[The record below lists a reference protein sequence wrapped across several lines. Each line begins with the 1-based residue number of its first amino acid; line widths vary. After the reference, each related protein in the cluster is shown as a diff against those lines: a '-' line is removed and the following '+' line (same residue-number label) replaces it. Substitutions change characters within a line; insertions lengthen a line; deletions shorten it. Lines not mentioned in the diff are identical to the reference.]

1 VTLSSGDLTTLGNGT
16 INVTASQTDAAGNA
30 QTATAASTSF
40 TLDNTAPTVSSVV
53 ISATGASGT
62 QLNAGDVVTVTA
74 TYSENVSGQPTTA
87 PTLTIGT
94 ETGIAMTPGTTTGN
108 TRTWTYTIS
117 SAGTTDTGSISVAG
131 DLVAGIND
139 TAGNAATGTTPAAT
153 GTFTADTTAPT
164 FSSLTT
170 ATFVERSTGT
180 AYDAQTTEGDTG
192 MTYTLSGGVDLNL
205 FNINATTGAVTF
217 KNAPN
222 FDSPQDNGNNNVY
235 DITVRATDLAG
246 NATDRAVALTVTRP
260 FVLDTLGNSGAAS
273 FSLRLLDADYAG
285 KATKAIQV
293 RRSGDGALADIGF
306 TASGDLDTAALLAHV
321 GTTGSGFVRTWYD
334 QSGNGRHATQ
344 TDPTR
349 QPKIVSNGVIE
360 TQNGRPVLCP
370 DGIDDTMVVSSSGVT
385 TYPLSI
391 NAVLFR
397 LDANEKGAWV
407 KLGGDNPDGVGIG
420 IGASSFDVAG
430 ANLIGLKENV
440 VWVNTS
446 TTVAPQAIVTML
458 QPSGTSATEIYQN
471 GVLSTI
477 TAGAT
482 NAPIA
487 PSPSIN
493 LFGYGTTRLA
503 SNPTGE
509 VHIFSSTLST
519 TDRQTLERNQ
529 GAYFGVTV
537 A

>member
-1 VTLSSGDLTTLGNGT
+1 
-16 INVTASQTDAAGNA
+16 
-30 QTATAASTSF
+30 
-40 TLDNTAPTVSSVV
+40 
-53 ISATGASGT
+53 
-62 QLNAGDVVTVTA
+62 
-74 TYSENVSGQPTTA
+74 
-87 PTLTIGT
+87 
-94 ETGIAMTPGTTTGN
+94 
-108 TRTWTYTIS
+108 
-117 SAGTTDTGSISVAG
+117 
-131 DLVAGIND
+131 
-139 TAGNAATGTTPAAT
+139 
-153 GTFTADTTAPT
+153 
-164 FSSLTT
+164 
-170 ATFVERSTGT
+170 
-180 AYDAQTTEGDTG
+180 
-192 MTYTLSGGVDLNL
+192 
-205 FNINATTGAVTF
+205 
-217 KNAPN
+217 
-222 FDSPQDNGNNNVY
+222 
-235 DITVRATDLAG
+235 
-246 NATDRAVALTVTRP
+246 
-260 FVLDTLGNSGAAS
+260 
-273 FSLRLLDADYAG
+273 
-285 KATKAIQV
+285 
-293 RRSGDGALADIGF
+293 
-306 TASGDLDTAALLAHV
+306 
-321 GTTGSGFVRTWYD
+321 
-334 QSGNGRHATQ
+334 
-344 TDPTR
+344 
-349 QPKIVSNGVIE
+349 
-360 TQNGRPVLCP
+360 
-370 DGIDDTMVVSSSGVT
+370 MVVSSSGVT

-503 SNPTGE
+503 SNPMGE

-519 TDRQTLERNQ
+519 TDRQTLEINQ